1 MNRDRVEKAK
11 AEALR
16 FLEAV
21 EKVEENFP
29 EYNRWAGHT
38 PFGCGTKDTGALRR
52 ASLELT
58 RALAEMRKP

>member
-1 MNRDRVEKAK
+1 MNRDGIEKAK

-21 EKVEENFP
+21 ERVAETFS
-29 EYNRWAGHT
+29 EYNRWAGHA
-38 PFGCGTKDTGALRR
+38 PFGCGNKDTGALRR
-52 ASLELT
+52 ASLDLT